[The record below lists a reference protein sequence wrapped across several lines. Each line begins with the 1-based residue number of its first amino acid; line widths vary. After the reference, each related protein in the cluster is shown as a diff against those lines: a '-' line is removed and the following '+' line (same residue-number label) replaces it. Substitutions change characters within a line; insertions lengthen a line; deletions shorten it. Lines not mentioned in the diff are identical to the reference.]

1 MNNELLN
8 EDALNEFRK
17 LVQNSENMN
26 RELDCYLQLMK
37 EMLVRTYS
45 LN

>member
-1 MNNELLN
+1 MNSELLN
-8 EDALNEFRK
+8 NEYLNEFKK
-17 LVQNSENMN
+17 LVQNKENMN
-26 RELDCYLQLMK
+26 AELDCYLQLMK